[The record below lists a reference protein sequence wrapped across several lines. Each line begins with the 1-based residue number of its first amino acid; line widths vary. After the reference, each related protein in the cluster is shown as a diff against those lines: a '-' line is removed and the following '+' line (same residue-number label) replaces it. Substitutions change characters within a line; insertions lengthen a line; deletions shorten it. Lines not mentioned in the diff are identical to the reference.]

1 MIGRT
6 IAKFVSQ
13 VAVGAHD
20 AMSVVS
26 PVDIPGRQLAL
37 GPAVVIEATGQDILD
52 FLGEDLEE
60 RAESIDDLLK
70 RCTQEEL
77 DEIFAALAEAMK
89 IRAARGEEMSG
100 GRRTRESSRAR
111 RMRREASRTA
121 RAA

>member
-1 MIGRT
+1 
-6 IAKFVSQ
+6 V
-13 VAVGAHD
+13 
-20 AMSVVS
+20 SVVS
-26 PVDIPGRQLAL
+26 PVEVPGRQLAL

-60 RAESIDDLLK
+60 RAEQIDELLK

-89 IRAARGEEMSG
+89 IRAARGEEMGSK
-100 GRRTRESSRAR
+100 RTRESSRAR
-111 RMRREASRTA
+111 RMRRQASRSA

>member
-20 AMSVVS
+20 AVSVLS
-26 PVDIPGRQLAL
+26 PVEVPGRQLAL

-60 RAESIDDLLK
+60 RAEQIDELLK

-89 IRAARGEEMSG
+89 IRAAPGEEMGSK
-100 GRRTRESSRAR
+100 RTRESSRAR
-111 RMRREASRTA
+111 RMRRQASRSA

>member
-26 PVDIPGRQLAL
+26 PVEIPGRQLAL

-52 FLGEDLEE
+52 FLGEDLDE

-89 IRAARGEEMSG
+89 IRAARGEEMG
-100 GRRTRESSRAR
+100 GKRTRESSRAR
-111 RMRREASRTA
+111 RSRREASRTA

>member
-20 AMSVVS
+20 AISVVS
-26 PVDIPGRQLAL
+26 PVDVPGRQLAL

-60 RAESIDDLLK
+60 RAEQIDELLK

-89 IRAARGEEMSG
+89 IRAARGATMGSK
-100 GRRTRESSRAR
+100 RSRESSRAR
-111 RMRREASRTA
+111 RSRRDAHRSV

>member
-20 AMSVVS
+20 AVSVVS
-26 PVDIPGRQLAL
+26 PVDLPGRQLAL

-52 FLGEDLEE
+52 FLGEDIEE

-89 IRAARGEEMSG
+89 IRAARGEEMGSK
-100 GRRTRESSRAR
+100 RTRESSRAR
-111 RMRREASRTA
+111 RMRRQAGRTA